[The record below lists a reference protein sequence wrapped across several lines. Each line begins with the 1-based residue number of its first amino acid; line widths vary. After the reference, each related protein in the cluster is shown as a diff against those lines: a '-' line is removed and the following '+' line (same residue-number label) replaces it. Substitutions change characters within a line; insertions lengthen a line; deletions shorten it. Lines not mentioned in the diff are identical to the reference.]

1 MNPEFRRQLWLQFSP
16 TRLIVLPAL
25 LLLGAAS
32 VFFSERDWDTAALA
46 EALAG
51 FSAVAFMLLVYGM
64 GLHAAGASML
74 DELREHTWDQQRMSA
89 MQPWEMTWG
98 KLAGAGAYAWY
109 GAALCALIF
118 VPAALVKGLA
128 GVGWYVGAAVQA
140 GVMLHALLLAANL
153 QLSKIDGRL
162 AQRGGAWA
170 LLGLGLWIGIVLFNI
185 DNAEPVIWWDWSFT
199 EIRFFSFTMTILSA
213 CALVSAWRC
222 MAESLAVRQ
231 YPWGWPTLA
240 LALTVFLGGFES
252 EQRQHVALIGF
263 SISAALTY
271 TALCMEPQPR
281 TVWQRVFARIGAGQW
296 RAAWQ
301 QLPAW
306 PCSFVLTLV
315 FALWLFMQTGLP
327 YAQEA
332 GISLDDSRFD
342 SIAAAPMAAALLMLR
357 DCCIA
362 LFFSFNPRAR
372 RPLGAFLLTM
382 LVLHALLPWL
392 FFAVGGQEML
402 MAALPVAKS
411 GPAGIAIAAV
421 HAAIGLAALRW
432 RWVSTRSRGAKD

>member
-16 TRLIVLPAL
+16 TRLFVLPAL
-25 LLLGAAS
+25 LLLGAVS
-32 VFFSERDWDTAALA
+32 IFFSERHWDPVHLA
-46 EALAG
+46 DALAG
-51 FSAVAFMLLVYGM
+51 FAALAFMVLVYGM

-118 VPAALVKGLA
+118 VPAALVKGLP
-128 GVGWYVGAAVQA
+128 GVGWYVAAAVQA

-153 QLSKIDGRL
+153 QLSKIDARL
-162 AQRGGAWA
+162 VQRGGAWA
-170 LLGLGLWIGIVLFNI
+170 LLGLGVWIGAVLFNI
-185 DNAEPVIWWDWSFT
+185 DDAEPVIWWGWSFT
-199 EIRFFSFTMTILSA
+199 EIRFFSFTMTVFSA
-213 CALVSAWRC
+213 CALISAWRC

-240 LALTVFLGGFES
+240 LTLTLFLGGFES
-252 EQRQHVALIGF
+252 EQPQHIALLGF
-263 SISAALTY
+263 AISAGLTY
-271 TALCMEPQPR
+271 AALCVEPQPR
-281 TVWQRVFARIGAGQW
+281 TLWQRVFARMAAGQW

-306 PCSFVLTLV
+306 PCSFVLALA
-315 FALWLFMQTGLP
+315 FAIWLFMQTSFP
-327 YAQEA
+327 YAQV
-332 GISLDDSRFD
+332 GNISLDQSRFD
-342 SIAAAPMAAALLMLR
+342 SIAAAPLAAALLVLR

-362 LFFSFNPRAR
+362 LFFSFNPGAR

-392 FFAVGGQEML
+392 LFTLGGLEL
-402 MAALPVAKS
+402 LTVALPIAKS
-411 GPAGIAIAAV
+411 GPAGVAIAAV
-421 HAAIGLAALRW
+421 HATIGLAALRW
-432 RWVSTRSRGAKD
+432 RWASTRSRGAKG